1 MQPLFHT
8 IHFLLLFL
16 YLVKNEYSMKTC
28 IIIFFTALALAGCS
42 QQTKEAEPSGLG
54 TIAHSFS
61 ISEEARPHFNK
72 GLLLLHSFEY
82 DDAREE
88 FEKARQADPDELMA
102 YWGLAMTHYK
112 ALWGLQDIE
121 EGRKIMIA
129 LGDDTEARLQKAEND
144 LEASFWQGIEILY
157 GDGEFLERNQ
167 QYADH
172 MALVYEEYP
181 DNLEVAAF
189 YSLGLMWADY
199 NNQDYL
205 SKSTRVA
212 AGIMKENPTH
222 PGALHYMIHAN
233 DDPENAIEAIN
244 AANQYAEVAPN
255 ATHALHMPSHIY
267 VALGMWNEV
276 VSSNEAS
283 YQASLDR
290 MERKGLNGKARGY
303 HSMAWLHYGYLQ
315 QGRYEKAAALLE
327 EMIGYRADSTYS
339 PSYLIMMQNQQ
350 RIEAGTWPDN
360 LEVQDVPHDQF
371 GLSEMA
377 GIHFLNS
384 LIAHDNQDGDAIRE
398 EINKLTAHLEAEKLQ
413 VTNDGIALC
422 SSGPTRFAPTE
433 ETVDKTRIVLHQMEA
448 LLALTNNDESA
459 AEEHL
464 KSATEIEMT
473 AHYDPGPP
481 FVAYPSFE
489 QYGDWLLAKG
499 RYEEALSQFE
509 RSLANRTNRTKAL
522 KGKIAALEALGR
534 NKEAAETQNL
544 LASITDPSKAV

>member
-1 MQPLFHT
+1 
-8 IHFLLLFL
+8 
-16 YLVKNEYSMKTC
+16 MK
-28 IIIFFTALALAGCS
+28 FFISILCTSLILAGCKS
-42 QQTKEAEPSGLG
+42 NAPEADLSGLG
-54 TIAHSFS
+54 TLAHSFS
-61 ISEEARPHFNK
+61 ISEKARPHFDR

-88 FEKARQADPDELMA
+88 FEKAKAADPSEVMA

-112 ALWGLQDIE
+112 ALWGLQDLA
-121 EGRKIMIA
+121 EGRKIMVE
-129 LGDDTEARLQKAEND
+129 LGADTEARLKKAEND
-144 LEASFWQGIEILY
+144 LEASFWEGIEILY
-157 GDGEFLERNQ
+157 GEGEFLERNQ

-172 MALVYEEYP
+172 MAGVYEDYP

-199 NNQDYL
+199 SNEEYL
-205 SKSTRVA
+205 GKSALIAEGV
-212 AGIMKENPTH
+212 MKENPTH

-233 DDPENAIEAIN
+233 DDPENAIAAIN

-290 MERKGLNGKARGY
+290 MKRKGLSGKERGY

-315 QGRYEKAAALLE
+315 QGRYEKAAELLS
-327 EMIGYRADSTYS
+327 EMISYRADSSYS

-360 LEVQDVPHDQF
+360 LEIQDIPHDQY

-377 GIHFLNS
+377 GIHFFNS
-384 LIAHDNQDGDAIRE
+384 LIAFDMKDMDAIRA
-398 EINKLTAHLEAEKLQ
+398 EIDKLTEHLDAEKLL
-413 VTNDGIALC
+413 VTDDGIALC

-433 ETVDKTRIVLHQMEA
+433 ESVSKTQIVLHQMEA
-448 LLALTNNDESA
+448 LLALTNNNEA
-459 AEEHL
+459 VAEEHF
-464 KSATEIEMT
+464 KAATELERN

-489 QYGDWLLAKG
+489 QYGDWLLTQD
-499 RYEEALSQFE
+499 RFEEALAQFE
-509 RSLANRTNRTKAL
+509 ESLANRTNRARAL
-522 KGKIAALEALGR
+522 KGKIAALKALGR
-534 NKEAAETQNL
+534 NEEAAEIQQL
-544 LASITDPSKAV
+544 LESITNPAKAA